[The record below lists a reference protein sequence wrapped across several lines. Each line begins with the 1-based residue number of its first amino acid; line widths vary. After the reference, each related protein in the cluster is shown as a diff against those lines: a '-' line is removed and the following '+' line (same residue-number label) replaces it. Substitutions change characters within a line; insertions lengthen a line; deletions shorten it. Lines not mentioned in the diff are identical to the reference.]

1 MRRRTKGLLG
11 LVAVLV
17 VAGMAGSLMWTL
29 EHSLAWQYERI
40 QLGMTHDEVVSLL
53 GPPSESVVSFKL
65 NVDFWM
71 RDDAVARVV
80 FDTKGRVIDK
90 TMKTA
95 HSGWLANLQRL
106 LKRLG
111 W

>member
-11 LVAVLV
+11 IAAVLV
-17 VAGMAGSLMWTL
+17 VAGAAGSLLWTL
-29 EHSLAWQYERI
+29 EHSLAWQYERV
-40 QLGMTHDEVVSLL
+40 QVGMTHDEVVGLL

-65 NVDFWM
+65 NVNFWM
-71 RDDAVARVV
+71 REDAVARVV

-95 HSGWLANLQRL
+95 RLGWLARL
-106 LKRLG
+106 RDLWKRLG